1 MVDWWYTS
9 PTVNWCCSVDAE
21 DYEEAKAFRRVVD
34 ETKFDMRRS
43 YGLRNDGLR
52 EELIVAGHLSA
63 QSYVGGLAGFQ
74 PLVVQPVPVLPMGD
88 LPLAVIPRVQFE
100 GRVGEV
106 EGLDAAPRAGVD
118 DAEHVVQ
125 VVVAPRMF
133 DASPAFCARMALAV
147 TATVG
152 SMVDTPEN
160 QAVFERTYTRL
171 CREAGVR
178 TNVALNNL
186 PVVRRAYFEPTD
198 SEVWA
203 SRMFRKPLFSRFVGK
218 TRRGDLRA

>member
-1 MVDWWYTS
+1 VDWWYTS
-9 PTVNWCCSVDAE
+9 PTTRWCCSVDAE
-21 DYEEAKAFRRVVD
+21 DYEEAKSFRRVVD
-34 ETKFDMRRS
+34 ETKFDMRQS
-43 YGLRNDGLR
+43 YGLGNDGLR
-52 EELIVAGHLSA
+52 GDLIVAGHLSA
-63 QSYVGGLAGFQ
+63 QSYVRGLEGFR
-74 PLVVQPVPVLPMGD
+74 PVVVQPVPVLPMGD
-88 LPLAVIPRVQFE
+88 LPLAVIPRAVFN

-106 EGLDAAPRAGVD
+106 QGLDLAPQAGVD
-118 DAEHVVQ
+118 DVDHEVRVVI
-125 VVVAPRMF
+125 APRMS

-178 TNVALNNL
+178 TNVSLNNL

-198 SEVWA
+198 AEVWA
-203 SRMFRKPLFSRFVGK
+203 SRMFRKPLFSRFVGR